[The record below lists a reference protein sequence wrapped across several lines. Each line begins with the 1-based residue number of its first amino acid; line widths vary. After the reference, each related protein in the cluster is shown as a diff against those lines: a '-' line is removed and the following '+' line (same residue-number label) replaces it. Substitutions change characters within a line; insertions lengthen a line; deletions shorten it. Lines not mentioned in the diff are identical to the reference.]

1 MGRSLTHGQHPSIT
15 WFFTV
20 CRISGSLHHDRNAPV
35 SLSMLGQ
42 CHISQKE
49 LDMKMK
55 DFDQLSWGSLTP
67 YGITEKQLLM
77 RSDIP
82 SKSTIATGTEV
93 LNQLL

>member
-1 MGRSLTHGQHPSIT
+1 MGSTLVSH
-15 WFFTV
+15 
-20 CRISGSLHHDRNAPV
+20 GSLLCAESLAACIITDRNAPV
-35 SLSMLGQ
+35 SISMLGQ